1 MKTSVPNQFIN
12 QQNNVLLF
20 RNPLNLMMKRL
31 LLLIVFALYG
41 GTITAQELREE
52 PRPVMEVKAYL
63 ANLKRAEATQRTT
76 YSVAQN
82 LEDLLTK
89 VQPSVY
95 YYAGAARTYGEKPR
109 MLFTDKQSLGSL
121 ESSNMLKNNID
132 IVTIKINGNDL
143 NSFIDMSVFYSFKNL
158 KYIYIISS
166 TNVTAENITAMIRN
180 NDDQKYN
187 VFYKI
192 DKGDN
197 NQ

>member
-31 LLLIVFALYG
+31 LLLIVFALCG
-41 GTITAQELREE
+41 GTIMAQELREVH
-52 PRPVMEVKAYL
+52 PVMEVNAYL
-63 ANLKRAEATQRTT
+63 ANLKRAEANQRTT

-82 LEDLLTK
+82 VEDLLTK

-95 YYAGAARTYGEKPR
+95 YYSGVVKTYGEKPR
-109 MLFTDKQSLGSL
+109 ALFTDKQSLAGL
-121 ESSNMLKNNID
+121 ASSTMLKNNID
-132 IVTIKINGNDL
+132 IVTIRINGNDL

-166 TNVTAENITAMIRN
+166 TNVTAENITNMIRN
-180 NDDQKYN
+180 NDDQKYT

>member
-1 MKTSVPNQFIN
+1 MKTNVPNQFIN
-12 QQNNVLLF
+12 PQNNVLLF

-41 GTITAQELREE
+41 GTITAQELRGEAH
-52 PRPVMEVKAYL
+52 PILEVNTYL
-63 ANLKRAEATQRTT
+63 TNLKRAEANQRTT

-82 LEDLLTK
+82 VEDLLTK

-95 YYAGAARTYGEKPR
+95 YYSGVAKTYGEKPR
-109 MLFTDKQSLGSL
+109 ALFTDKQSLAGL
-121 ESSNMLKNNID
+121 ASSTMLKNNID
-132 IVTIKINGNDL
+132 IVTIKINGSDL

-166 TNVTAENITAMIRN
+166 TNVTAENITNMIRN
-180 NDDQKYN
+180 NDDQKYT